1 MKNKVE
7 PKTLSGFMELMPQ
20 DQILFSNI
28 KRTIEEVYLSFSK
41 GR

>member
-20 DQILFSNI
+20 DQILLVI
-28 KRTIEEVYLSFSK
+28 LKELLKRYMLVMVIMN
-41 GR
+41 